1 MRKMQGTINHF
12 RRSKKK
18 TYSTQMIIIVDGVTK
33 KEDAKKLVGK
43 KITYNTGKK
52 DIVGKVSAAHGN
64 IGAIRATFSTGMPGQ
79 AIGKKVKIE

>member
-1 MRKMQGTINHF
+1 M
-12 RRSKKK
+12 SKRK
-18 TYSTQMIIIVDGVTK
+18 TYSTQMIIIVDGITK

-52 DIVGKVSAAHGN
+52 DIVGKVSASHGN
-64 IGAIRATFSTGMPGQ
+64 IGAIRVTFSTGMPGQ